1 MPLDGIS
8 EPLLATFDPSI
19 HRSIDVCVYAKEAV
33 VATVRRS
40 VPIQDQHQVF
50 RGVFEDWQSRAGALS
65 ALPGA
70 PVVPDDTRQGRTTWR
85 RLRTH
90 CASRRLS

>member
-1 MPLDGIS
+1 M
-8 EPLLATFDPSI
+8 
-19 HRSIDVCVYAKEAV
+19 
-33 VATVRRS
+33 ATVRRS

-65 ALPGA
+65 ALPDA

-90 CASRRLS
+90 FARTAGVRRAVAVDGPAA